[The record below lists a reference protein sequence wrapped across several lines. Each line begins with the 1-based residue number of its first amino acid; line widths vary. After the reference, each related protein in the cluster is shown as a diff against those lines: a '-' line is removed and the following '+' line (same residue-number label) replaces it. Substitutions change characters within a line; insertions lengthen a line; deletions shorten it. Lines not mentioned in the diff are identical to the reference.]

1 MMRSFKAT
9 ARRFAL
15 GMMAFVLSIGAL
27 VGFASAANAA
37 TVEVEMTNLL
47 KFAPASVT
55 AKPGDTIVWKNNAGL
70 PHNVVFEDA
79 SKLDA
84 DAAKSLGK
92 LLGKGEASLTLPADL
107 PAGTYKYY
115 CTPHRGAGM
124 AGEIVVQ

>member
-1 MMRSFKAT
+1 MMRSLKAA
-9 ARRFAL
+9 ARRIGLSTLAL
-15 GMMAFVLSIGAL
+15 VLSIGAW

-55 AKPGDTIVWKNNAGL
+55 ASPGDTIVWKNNAGL
-70 PHNVVFEDA
+70 PHNVVFEDG

-84 DAAKSLGK
+84 GAVKSLGQ
-92 LLGKGEASLTLPADL
+92 LLGKGQAELTLPKDL